1 MTDTRL
7 RQRAPG
13 DPNQNRVAQREEAE
27 MCYYAQVQQEKQ
39 TQERKKRIMYEWER
53 RGDKKIGQTSAT
65 VYKENGARSGPLYDW
80 AKLVAGS
87 GSLSLGDKTGDEE
100 FGYREDGTRSTPL
113 YNWPGSASGSGEGTR
128 GGGGE
133 TVDQELKTNKKGK
146 GKSKGKGKEQKMLTF
161 KEDEPMDEQELAD
174 DEEREMYLLKWAS
187 LLSTDDNDVQT
198 ELRYADI
205 PWPIYNPSPNQKPNP
220 HHLSKASI
228 QSFLS
233 DLALFQCNQ
242 IFQSE
247 ATEAVD
253 LQKEEKKVLREAIK
267 NYHPDRFLSKILPRV
282 REREQ
287 EKVRAG
293 MENCSRVLTELIM
306 ENSQ

>member
-27 MCYYAQVQQEKQ
+27 MCYYAQVRQEKQ
-39 TQERKKRIMYEWER
+39 TKERKKRIMYEWER
-53 RGDKKIGQTSAT
+53 RGDKKIGETSAS

-87 GSLSLGDKTGDEE
+87 LPIGDKEKIGETSGSVYKEN
-100 FGYREDGTRSTPL
+100 GTRSTPL
-113 YNWPGSASGSGEGTR
+113 YNWPGSQPIGEQT
-128 GGGGE
+128 GGE
-133 TVDQELKTNKKGK
+133 DSDHETKTNKKGKGK
-146 GKSKGKGKEQKMLTF
+146 GKSKGKGKEQKKITF
-161 KEDEPMDEQELAD
+161 KEDEPVDEQELVD

-187 LLSTDDNDVQT
+187 LLTTDDNDIQT

-242 IFQSE
+242 IFLSE

-287 EKVRAG
+287 EKVKAG

>member
-13 DPNQNRVAQREEAE
+13 DPNQNRIAQRQEAE

-39 TQERKKRIMYEWER
+39 TEERKKRIMYEWER
-53 RGDKKIGQTSAT
+53 RGDKKIGETSAS
-65 VYKENGARSGPLYDW
+65 VHKETEARSGPLYNW
-80 AKLVAGS
+80 ARSVS
-87 GSLSLGDKTGDEE
+87 SSLSLGEHTGEDS
-100 FGYREDGTRSTPL
+100 GYREDGTRSTPL
-113 YNWPGSASGSGEGTR
+113 YNWPGSASGSGEGEGT
-128 GGGGE
+128 GGE
-133 TVDQELKTNKKGK
+133 TIEQEPKTNKNGKGK
-146 GKSKGKGKEQKMLTF
+146 GKGKGKEQKKLTF
-161 KEDEPMDEQELAD
+161 KEDEPLEEQELAD
-174 DEEREMYLLKWAS
+174 DEEREMYLLKWVS
-187 LLSTDDNDVQT
+187 LLSTDDNDIQT

-205 PWPIYNPSPNQKPNP
+205 PWPIYNPSPKQKPNP
-220 HHLSKASI
+220 HHLTKGSI

-233 DLALFQCNQ
+233 DLAVFQCTQ
-242 IFQSE
+242 TFQFD
-247 ATEAVD
+247 AAEAVD

-287 EKVRAG
+287 EKVKAG

>member
-13 DPNQNRVAQREEAE
+13 DPNQNRIAQRQEAE

-39 TQERKKRIMYEWER
+39 TQERKKKIMYEWER

-65 VYKENGARSGPLYDW
+65 VYKENGARSGPLCNW
-80 AKLVAGS
+80 ARSVS
-87 GSLSLGDKTGDEE
+87 GSLSLGEKTGEDC
-100 FGYREDGTRSTPL
+100 GYREDGTRSTPL
-113 YNWPGSASGSGEGTR
+113 YNWPGSASGSGEGEKT
-128 GGGGE
+128 GE
-133 TVDQELKTNKKGK
+133 EGSDHEPKNKKKGK
-146 GKSKGKGKEQKMLTF
+146 GKGKGKGKERKMLTF
-161 KEDEPMDEQELAD
+161 KEDEPVDEQELAD

-187 LLSTDDNDVQT
+187 LLSTDDTDIQT

-205 PWPIYNPSPNQKPNP
+205 PWPIYNPSPNQKLNP
-220 HHLSKASI
+220 HHLTKGSI

-242 IFQSE
+242 IFLSE